1 MADVKIS
8 GLPASTIP
16 LAGTEVLPIVQGGVT
31 KKVAVSDLTAGRSVS
46 MASLGVGTATPALLA
61 DVVFSSAG
69 DGIRVLN
76 TLATGFAD
84 IRVGN
89 DSNANLGILRVGGS
103 TIGNIYQNT
112 ITLLTAGGYNIQ
124 IAPQGVL
131 TMAFDPSANATLT
144 SGNLVIGT
152 SGKGIDFSATAGTG
166 TSELLADYEEG
177 TWTMGL
183 SFGGGT
189 TGITY
194 TVNTGR
200 YIKIGKS
207 VTVTGFL
214 LLSSK
219 GSSAGAAQITGLPY
233 TIGAG
238 NPSQSV
244 AATRF
249 GNSTFVGQY
258 FFAGS
263 IGTTTLDAGVDNGVT
278 GTPANLLDTNFANNS
293 LIQISYTYFVD

>member
-8 GLPASTIP
+8 GLPASTTP
-16 LAGTEVLPIVQGGVT
+16 LAGTEVLPVVQGGVT

-69 DGIRVLN
+69 DGIRALN

-103 TIGNIYQNT
+103 TIGGIAQNT
-112 ITLLTAGGYNIQ
+112 FTLLTAGGYNIQ

-152 SGKGIDFSATAGTG
+152 SGKGIDFSATPGTG
-166 TSELLADYEEG
+166 TSELLNDYEEG
-177 TWTMGL
+177 TWTAVL
-183 SFGGGT
+183 SDGT
-189 TGITY
+189 NNATM
-194 TVNTGR
+194 VANTQN
-200 YIKIGKS
+200 YVKIGKS
-207 VTVTGFL
+207 VTVSGYMQTSSLGSVTGNL
-214 LLSSK
+214 R
-219 GSSAGAAQITGLPY
+219 IVGLPY
-233 TIGAG
+233 T
-238 NPSQSV
+238 V
-244 AATRF
+244 AAHASSGVGLGLNLNLVSGQVVSLF
-249 GNSTFVGQY
+249 SDPSTAFIVP
-258 FFAGS
+258 
-263 IGTTTLDAGVDNGVT
+263 TLWDATT
-278 GTPANLLDTNFANNS
+278 GTSTLQASEWSSDGFIAFTF
-293 LIQISYTYFVD
+293 TYVTT